1 IGWAWRITPQ
11 GTATLLKSGFTN
23 PLGIAIDANKNLY
36 VSDGDGSI
44 KKVPYNA
51 TNNTYGTATVLAAN
65 VGAGEILISPDGST
79 LYGGKFYQIVKINTS
94 TGAVTVLAGSGT
106 TGSADGT
113 GLNAS
118 FSYARYLS
126 WSNDGNILVAEANNQ
141 VRQVTLAGVVTTLS
155 AFANAPSLSSHQN
168 TIVQTRDGSYVG
180 MVSAPRVSFST
191 PDGATAYVS
200 NSGSG
205 LVDGLNQSAKFSSQ
219 RGGVRTPDGKIY
231 LSDAGNSAIR
241 TGTLYPSLLNPGTQ
255 STTIATRLPFSST
268 YYSQLGAISNDT
280 DSNNNP
286 LPITLTLSAKY
297 GTVDL
302 GSGAAP
308 AGVTSTFG
316 TGNRSVTLTGNET
329 AIKTYLLNY
338 GYTPDAGYVNAN
350 TTGGALATGVVAPDV
365 LSMSVTTANNPTN
378 PVTGSLNLVVRAS
391 DNKPYITSALPEQ
404 TYYAEPGVATE
415 TAITLTLADADTA
428 ATSFVN
434 NASTGARITVT
445 SDNPNLILP
454 ADLATAIGGS
464 GNSRTLT
471 LKHQPNITGSA
482 NVSVTV
488 NDGTNQNVYT
498 FKVNVVPGPSYYW
511 GTLTNTAGSS
521 QITYDSNG
529 DLIALDY
536 VNGAVRRITPQGV
549 STL

>member
-1 IGWAWRITPQ
+1 VI
-11 GTATLLKSGFTN
+11 
-23 PLGIAIDANKNLY
+23 
-36 VSDGDGSI
+36 
-44 KKVPYNA
+44 
-51 TNNTYGTATVLAAN
+51 
-65 VGAGEILISPDGST
+65 
-79 LYGGKFYQIVKINTS
+79 
-94 TGAVTVLAGSGT
+94 
-106 TGSADGT
+106 
-113 GLNAS
+113 
-118 FSYARYLS
+118 
-126 WSNDGNILVAEANNQ
+126 
-141 VRQVTLAGVVTTLS
+141 
-155 AFANAPSLSSHQN
+155 
-168 TIVQTRDGSYVG
+168 
-180 MVSAPRVSFST
+180 RV
-191 PDGATAYVS
+191 
-200 NSGSG
+200 
-205 LVDGLNQSAKFSSQ
+205 
-219 RGGVRTPDGKIY
+219 
-231 LSDAGNSAIR
+231 
-241 TGTLYPSLLNPGTQ
+241 GTLYPSLLNPGTQ

-286 LPITLTLSAKY
+286 LPITLTLAAKY

-316 TGNRSVTLTGNET
+316 PGNRSVTLTGNET

-350 TTGGALATGVVAPDV
+350 TTGGALATGAVAPDV

-415 TAITLTLADADTA
+415 TAITLTLADADTQVF
-428 ATSFVN
+428 TN
-434 NASTGARITVT
+434 NGSTGARITAT

-536 VNGAVRRITPQGV
+536 TNGAVRRITPQGA
-549 STL
+549 STLLKSGFTTPYGVAIDANKNFMFPMVITASRRFPTIH

>member
-1 IGWAWRITPQ
+1 
-11 GTATLLKSGFTN
+11 
-23 PLGIAIDANKNLY
+23 
-36 VSDGDGSI
+36 V
-44 KKVPYNA
+44 
-51 TNNTYGTATVLAAN
+51 
-65 VGAGEILISPDGST
+65 
-79 LYGGKFYQIVKINTS
+79 
-94 TGAVTVLAGSGT
+94 
-106 TGSADGT
+106 
-113 GLNAS
+113 
-118 FSYARYLS
+118 
-126 WSNDGNILVAEANNQ
+126 
-141 VRQVTLAGVVTTLS
+141 
-155 AFANAPSLSSHQN
+155 
-168 TIVQTRDGSYVG
+168 
-180 MVSAPRVSFST
+180 
-191 PDGATAYVS
+191 
-200 NSGSG
+200 
-205 LVDGLNQSAKFSSQ
+205 
-219 RGGVRTPDGKIY
+219 
-231 LSDAGNSAIR
+231 
-241 TGTLYPSLLNPGTQ
+241 
-255 STTIATRLPFSST
+255 
-268 YYSQLGAISNDT
+268 
-280 DSNNNP
+280 
-286 LPITLTLSAKY
+286 
-297 GTVDL
+297 
-302 GSGAAP
+302 
-308 AGVTSTFG
+308 
-316 TGNRSVTLTGNET
+316 
-329 AIKTYLLNY
+329 
-338 GYTPDAGYVNAN
+338 
-350 TTGGALATGVVAPDV
+350 ALATGAVAPDV

-536 VNGAVRRITPQGV
+536 TNGAVRRITPQGISTLLKSGFTTPYGVAIDANKNLYVSDGDNSIKKVPYNSSNNTYGTTTILAANALTGEILISPDGTTLYGGKYYQIVKINIATGAVSVLAGSGVSGSADGVGLNASFSYARYLAWDNNGNILAAEPNSNVRQITLAGVVTTLPLFANAPSLSPHQNTIVQTRDGNYVGMVQTPKIRV
-549 STL
+549 STPDGLSIAVSGGTGYLNGLNLNATFTSQRGGVATPDGKVYISDIGVIRVGTLYPSLLNPGTQSTTIATRLPFSSTYYSQLGAISNDTDSNNNPLPITLTLAAKYGTVDLGSGAAPAGVTSTFGPGNRSVTLTGNETAIKTYGHLEN